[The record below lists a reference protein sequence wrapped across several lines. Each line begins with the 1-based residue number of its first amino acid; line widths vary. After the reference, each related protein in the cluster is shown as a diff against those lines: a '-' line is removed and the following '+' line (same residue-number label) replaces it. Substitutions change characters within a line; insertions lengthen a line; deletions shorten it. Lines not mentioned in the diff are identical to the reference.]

1 MRIHPL
7 ADLYPA
13 MTEDEF
19 GALVA
24 DIHQNGLR
32 QPILLHPDG
41 SILDGRHRWRAID
54 DLAGRGVIAEPR
66 FQEWDGC
73 GDLVSLIH
81 SLNFH
86 RRHLSVSQKACI
98 GVGYKR
104 ELQQTVRQGQRTDL
118 TYGNNSISSG
128 QPVRD
133 IAAAKVGVSGKV
145 VDIAER
151 ISEVA
156 PDLFAKIG
164 DSPAPGKEYTL
175 WDAQRE
181 MKRREKQVKEAD
193 AIAAAPP
200 LTGGVRLFT
209 GETLVILRECF
220 SAGLQI
226 PLIATDPPYNMGK
239 AEWDEIADYPAFTR
253 EWVTAAADVL
263 SPGGAFYV
271 FGTYVSLHDVYTAA
285 VSCGLS
291 FITEIV
297 WDYLNGAGGKWPRRH
312 DLCLYFVK
320 PGADPTFNREA
331 VQVQRHEDHIREY
344 RGQTY
349 DVKTPGTVWRFPT
362 VDAQS
367 AERTTHPTQKPVP
380 LMERVVLASSL
391 PGEIVFDPFAGSG
404 STLVAALRHGR
415 QAFGIERDAH
425 YCDIIRARCAAEH
438 SAVRVEQVE
447 ETA

>member
-81 SLNFH
+81 SLNFY

-118 TYGNNSISSG
+118 TSGNITGSDT
-128 QPVRD
+128 RET
-133 IAAAKVGVSGKV
+133 AAAKVGVSGKV

-151 ISEVA
+151 ISEAA
-156 PDLFAKIG
+156 PDLFANMQAGEI
-164 DSPAPGKEYTL
+164 SV

-181 MKRREKQVKEAD
+181 VKRRAVDRARQELKDNPIPLPSGTYRCIVIDPPWPIEKIEREARPNQSSALD
-193 AIAAAPP
+193 YPTMTLEEIEALPIADMASLEGCHVYLWVTQKFLREGFRLFEAW
-200 LTGGVRLFT
+200 GVRYQCLMTWVKPTGMTPYSWMYNTEHILFGRVGSLPLERMGLKLSLDAPAT
-209 GETLVILRECF
+209 GHSV
-220 SAGLQI
+220 
-226 PLIATDPPYNMGK
+226 K
-239 AEWDEIADYPAFTR
+239 PA
-253 EWVTAAADVL
+253 
-263 SPGGAFYV
+263 AFY
-271 FGTYVSLHDVYTAA
+271 
-285 VSCGLS
+285 
-291 FITEIV
+291 
-297 WDYLNGAGGKWPRRH
+297 
-312 DLCLYFVK
+312 
-320 PGADPTFNREA
+320 
-331 VQVQRHEDHIREY
+331 
-344 RGQTY
+344 
-349 DVKTPGTVWRFPT
+349 
-362 VDAQS
+362 
-367 AERTTHPTQKPVP
+367 
-380 LMERVVLASSL
+380 ERVSEASPPPRIELFARAPRPGFDGWGNESL
-391 PGEIVFDPFAGSG
+391 
-404 STLVAALRHGR
+404 TLGN
-415 QAFGIERDAH
+415 E
-425 YCDIIRARCAAEH
+425 
-438 SAVRVEQVE
+438 
-447 ETA
+447 

>member
-19 GALVA
+19 KSLTS

-54 DLAGRGVIAEPR
+54 DLADQGVIVEPH
-66 FQEWDGC
+66 FMEWDKR

-104 ELQQTVRQGQRTDL
+104 ELQETVRQGQRTDL

-156 PDLFAKIG
+156 PDLFVRIG
-164 DSPAPGKEYTL
+164 DSPAFGKEYTL

-181 MKRREKQVKEAD
+181 LKRRQRKEKEAD
-193 AIAAAPP
+193 AIASAPS
-200 LTGGVRLFT
+200 LTSSVRLFT
-209 GETLVILRECF
+209 GETSVILRECF
-220 SAGLQI
+220 SAGLQV

-239 AEWDEIADYPAFTR
+239 AEWDEIADYPSFCQ
-253 EWVTAAADVL
+253 EWIEAATAILA
-263 SPGGAFYV
+263 PGGSFYV
-271 FGTYVSLHDVYTAA
+271 FGTYASLHDVYAA
-285 VSCGLS
+285 ANACGLS
-291 FITEIV
+291 FLTEIV

-320 PGADPTFNREA
+320 TGAEPTFNREA
-331 VQVQRHEDHIREY
+331 VQVQRHEAHIREY
-344 RGQTY
+344 RGHTY
-349 DVKTPGTVWRFPT
+349 NVKTPGTVWRFPT

-367 AERTTHPTQKPVP
+367 VERTTHPTQKPVP
-380 LMERVVLASSL
+380 LMERIILASSL
-391 PGEIVFDPFAGSG
+391 PGEIVLDPFAGSG

-415 QAFGIERDAH
+415 QAVGIERDPH
-425 YCDIIRARCAAEH
+425 YCDIIRARCAAEKV
-438 SAVRVEQVE
+438 SS
-447 ETA
+447 